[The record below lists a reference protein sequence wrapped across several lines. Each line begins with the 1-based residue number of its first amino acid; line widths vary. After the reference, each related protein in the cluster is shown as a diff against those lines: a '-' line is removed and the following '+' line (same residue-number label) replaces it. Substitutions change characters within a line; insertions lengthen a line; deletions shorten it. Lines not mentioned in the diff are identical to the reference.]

1 MNLDLFLVQKVVQ
14 SLFQNDANATLTPLQ
29 TSPKKIIREK
39 NFKESKEGEGEGE
52 GKEKERK
59 RKIIKTNVN

>member
-29 TSPKKIIREK
+29 TSHKKIIR
-39 NFKESKEGEGEGE
+39 
-52 GKEKERK
+52 
-59 RKIIKTNVN
+59 